1 MFQKYEDLLLAK
13 VVEDAVSTHFVKII
27 NGVTIYFG
35 TSDISQML
43 ENKSFFI
50 VGQ

>member
-1 MFQKYEDLLLAK
+1 MRTFFLAK